1 MILMSSGV
9 DEAILCYLPNAML
22 AGLPGESLKE
32 VATNII
38 AAPDLMDRRVD

>member
-22 AGLPGESLKE
+22 AGLAGESLKE

-38 AAPDLMDRRVD
+38 AAPDMMGRRVD